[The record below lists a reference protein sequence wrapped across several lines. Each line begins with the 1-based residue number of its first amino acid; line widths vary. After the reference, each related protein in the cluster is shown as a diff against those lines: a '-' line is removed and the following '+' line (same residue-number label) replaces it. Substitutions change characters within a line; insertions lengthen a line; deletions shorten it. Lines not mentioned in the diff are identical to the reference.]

1 VMRPV
6 SPLAL
11 APLVPH
17 ARRFVFGAPD
27 DQFVPADQVRDLLA
41 HWGAPRH
48 VWFPGAHISFRA
60 HDAVQALVRE
70 ALAPAEAPHSRI
82 PHPAEA
88 SAEPDF
94 RHTSGGA
101 SYHHREPDK

>member
-1 VMRPV
+1 MRPV

-17 ARRFVFGAPD
+17 GCRFVFGAPD

-60 HDAVQALVRE
+60 HAPVHALVRE
-70 ALAPAEAPHSRI
+70 ALEAR
-82 PHPAEA
+82 ER
-88 SAEPDF
+88 EW
-94 RHTSGGA
+94 RLGA
-101 SYHHREPDK
+101 